1 MDRRIAGIAGRQAG
15 VVSVEQLHL
24 IGLSK
29 ATIARHARKG
39 LLHPL
44 HRGVYAVGHT
54 ALSRRGR
61 QWAAVLACGPDA
73 VLSHTTAGALW
84 GVTKFVSAI
93 EVTTPRSLRPR
104 AGIVLHRTRRLDPVD
119 RATIDGLPVTSLHRT
134 LVDLAESLAEP
145 RVAKAVHESEVRRL
159 FDLRELE
166 DAQNRVPGR
175 SGRHRLRRVCADYRP
190 PPITRS
196 DAEILFHELLAES
209 RIPPPQA
216 NATRGGHELDCF
228 WPEANLNVEIDGAA
242 THKTTKA
249 FYADRRR
256 DRQLRRE
263 GITVLRVTWKDL
275 TTGRAEL
282 ARDLGEILAGR

>member
-1 MDRRIAGIAGRQAG
+1 MDRRIAEVAGGQAG
-15 VVSVEQLHL
+15 VVSAEQLHR

-29 ATIARHARKG
+29 SGIARRAGKG
-39 LLHPL
+39 ILHPL

-54 ALSRRGR
+54 ALSNRGR
-61 QWAAVLACGPDA
+61 QWAAVLACGADA

-93 EVTTPRSLRPR
+93 EVTTPRSLRLR
-104 AGIVLHRTRRLDPVD
+104 TGIVLHRTRRLDPVD
-119 RATIDGLPVTSLHRT
+119 CTSIDGLPVTSLHRT

-159 FDLRELE
+159 FDLRKLT
-166 DAQNRVPGR
+166 DAQDRVPGR
-175 SGRHRLRRVCADYRP
+175 SGRHRLFRVCADYRP
-190 PPITRS
+190 PPVTRS
-196 DAEILFHELLAES
+196 HAELLFHELRAEAGL
-209 RIPPPQA
+209 PPPEA
-216 NATRGGHELDCF
+216 GATRCGYELDSF
-228 WPEANLNVEIDGAA
+228 WPEAGLNVEVDGAA

-256 DRQLRRE
+256 DRELRRA

-282 ARDLGEILAGR
+282 ARDLGEILTYR